1 MNQEHIYINNI
12 PSTLWGNKSNK
23 VFIAIYG
30 NLSNKEDIPI
40 KILADVVTQFG
51 YQVLSFDLPEHGER
65 LNNHDYLCNVQNCVK
80 DLKQIMDFAKNNF
93 NEISIWA
100 CSLGAYFSL
109 LAYQNENINQCL
121 FLSPIV
127 DMKILIENMMLCSNI
142 NTKELE
148 EKKEIKTGFG
158 QTLYWD
164 YYQYVINHPIT
175 KWNIKTNILYGSQ
188 DNMQSEEI
196 MKTFSNSFNCN
207 LSILTNGEHYFHTD
221 EQLEYYKEWLN
232 KLIKY

>member
-23 VFIAIYG
+23 VFIAIHG

-40 KILADVVTQFG
+40 QILADIVNQFG

-65 LNNHDYLCNVQNCVK
+65 INNHDYLCNVQNCVN
-80 DLKQIMDFAKNNF
+80 DLKQVMDFAKNNF
-93 NEISIWA
+93 NETSIWA
-100 CSLGAYFSL
+100 CSMGAYFSL

-127 DMKILIENMMLCSNI
+127 NMKILIENMMLWANTNI
-142 NTKELE
+142 KELE
-148 EKKEIKTGFG
+148 EKKEIKTHFG
-158 QTLYWD
+158 QILYWD

-196 MKTFSNSFNCN
+196 MKNFSNSFNCN

-232 KLIKY
+232 RLIKY

>member
-23 VFIAIYG
+23 VLIAIHG

-51 YQVLSFDLPEHGER
+51 YQVLSFDLPEHGVR
-65 LNNHDYLCNVQNCVK
+65 LNNHDYFCTVQNCVK
-80 DLKQIMDFAKNNF
+80 DLKQVMDFAKNNF

-109 LAYQNENINQCL
+109 LTYQNENINQCL

-127 DMKILIENMMLCSNI
+127 NMKILIENMMLWANTNI
-142 NTKELE
+142 IELE
-148 EKKEIKTGFG
+148 EKKEIKTDFG

-175 KWNIKTNILYGSQ
+175 KWTIKTNILYGNQ

-196 MKTFSNSFNCN
+196 IRNFSNSFNCN
-207 LSILTNGEHYFHTD
+207 LSILTNGEHYFHTG
-221 EQLEYYKEWLN
+221 EQLDYYKEWLK
-232 KLIKY
+232 KLIKH

>member
-23 VFIAIYG
+23 VFTAIHG

-40 KILADVVTQFG
+40 QILADIVNQFG

-65 LNNHDYLCNVQNCVK
+65 INNHDYLCTVQNCVK
-80 DLKQIMDFAKNNF
+80 DLKQVMDFAKNNF

-100 CSLGAYFSL
+100 CSMGAYFSL

-127 DMKILIENMMLCSNI
+127 DMKILIENMMLWANTNI
-142 NTKELE
+142 KELE
-148 EKKEIKTGFG
+148 EKKEIKTHFG

-196 MKTFSNSFNCN
+196 MKNFSNSFNCN

-221 EQLEYYKEWLN
+221 EQLESYKEWLN
-232 KLIKY
+232 RLIKY

>member
-12 PSTLWGNKSNK
+12 PSTLWGNNSNK
-23 VFIAIYG
+23 VFIAIHG

-40 KILADVVTQFG
+40 QILADIVNQFG

-65 LNNHDYLCNVQNCVK
+65 TNNHDYLCTVQNCVK
-80 DLKQIMDFAKNNF
+80 DLKQVMDFAKNNF

-127 DMKILIENMMLCSNI
+127 NMRILIENMMAWANTNI
-142 NTKELE
+142 KELE

-164 YYQYVINHPIT
+164 YYQYVVNHPIT

-196 MKTFSNSFNCN
+196 MKNFSNGFNCN

>member
-23 VFIAIYG
+23 VFIAIHG

-40 KILADVVTQFG
+40 QILADVVTQFG

-65 LNNHDYLCNVQNCVK
+65 INNHDYLCNVQNCVN
-80 DLKQIMDFAKNNF
+80 DLKVIMEYAKNNYD
-93 NEISIWA
+93 EISIWA
-100 CSLGAYFSL
+100 CSMGAYFSL

-127 DMKILIENMMLCSNI
+127 DMKILIENMMLWANTNI
-142 NTKELE
+142 KELE
-148 EKKEIKTGFG
+148 EKKEIKTHFG

-196 MKTFSNSFNCN
+196 MKNFSNSFNCN